1 MKDYFER
8 DIEIGEIIFV
18 NYAGLFA
25 LVIGQNNAN
34 PIVRYFQE
42 NNKLQKSEIKIRDSI
57 RSCVKLSVPA
67 ELKIVVD
74 TLRAKDGKL
83 ARH

>member
-1 MKDYFER
+1 MKDCFER

-25 LVIGQNNAN
+25 LVTGQNNAN

-42 NNKLQKSEIKIRDSI
+42 DKLQRHEIEIRDSI

-74 TLRAKDGKL
+74 TLRAKEGKL
-83 ARH
+83 ARD